1 MIEEIKIILLA
12 IIQGITE
19 FLPISSSGH
28 IVLFESLFGSMDS
41 DITIEVILHFGT
53 LVSILYFF
61 REDIWI
67 LLKGLILKQKDK
79 TQYFLQVCIA
89 TIPAVVFVLLM
100 QIIDFKIE
108 SLFNMNT
115 LFYTYFFNTI
125 ILLAIRNYKNGKKVI
140 TYKLAIFMGLSQVF
154 ALLPGISRA
163 GITIC
168 SALLLGYDQKTAAKF
183 SFFMAIPCNAW
194 CIGF

>member
-61 REDIWI
+61 RGRYSVFVERANF
-67 LLKGLILKQKDK
+67 KTKDK

-125 ILLAIRNYKNGKKVI
+125 ILLAIRNYVNGKKEI
-140 TYKLAIFMGLSQVF
+140 TYKTCNIYGF
-154 ALLPGISRA
+154 ISGFCASTRNFTSWNNNLYCA
-163 GITIC
+163 TIR
-168 SALLLGYDQKTAAKF
+168 L
-183 SFFMAIPCNAW
+183 
-194 CIGF
+194 

>member
-61 REDIWI
+61 REDIQV

-79 TQYFLQVCIA
+79 TQYFFQVCIA

-125 ILLAIRNYKNGKKVI
+125 ILLAIQ
-140 TYKLAIFMGLSQVF
+140 KL
-154 ALLPGISRA
+154 
-163 GITIC
+163 C
-168 SALLLGYDQKTAAKF
+168 
-183 SFFMAIPCNAW
+183 
-194 CIGF
+194 

>member
-61 REDIWI
+61 RDDIWI

-79 TQYFLQVCIA
+79 TQYFIQVCLA
-89 TIPAVVFVLLM
+89 TIPAVVFVLIM

-115 LFYTYFFNTI
+115 LIYTYFFNTI
-125 ILLAIRNYKNGKKVI
+125 ILLAIRNYKNGRKNNNI
-140 TYKLAIFMGLSQVF
+140 
-154 ALLPGISRA
+154 
-163 GITIC
+163 
-168 SALLLGYDQKTAAKF
+168 
-183 SFFMAIPCNAW
+183 
-194 CIGF
+194 

>member
-1 MIEEIKIILLA
+1 MVEEIKIILLA

-61 REDIWI
+61 RDDIWI

-79 TQYFLQVCIA
+79 TEYFIQVC
-89 TIPAVVFVLLM
+89 
-100 QIIDFKIE
+100 
-108 SLFNMNT
+108 
-115 LFYTYFFNTI
+115 
-125 ILLAIRNYKNGKKVI
+125 
-140 TYKLAIFMGLSQVF
+140 
-154 ALLPGISRA
+154 
-163 GITIC
+163 
-168 SALLLGYDQKTAAKF
+168 LGYNP
-183 SFFMAIPCNAW
+183 SSCVCINNANH
-194 CIGF
+194 

>member
-1 MIEEIKIILLA
+1 MVEEIKIILLA

-61 REDIWI
+61 RDDIWI

-79 TQYFLQVCIA
+79 TQYFIQVCLA
-89 TIPAVVFVLLM
+89 TIPVVVFVLLV

-115 LFYTYFFNTI
+115 LIYINVNFHINI
-125 ILLAIRNYKNGKKVI
+125 NMNIK
-140 TYKLAIFMGLSQVF
+140 
-154 ALLPGISRA
+154 IS
-163 GITIC
+163 IEIN
-168 SALLLGYDQKTAAKF
+168 
-183 SFFMAIPCNAW
+183 I
-194 CIGF
+194 

>member
-61 REDIWI
+61 RADIWL

-79 TQYFLQVCIA
+79 TQYFIQVCLA

-115 LFYTYFFNTI
+115 LIYTYFFNTI
-125 ILLAIRNYKNGKKVI
+125 IL
-140 TYKLAIFMGLSQVF
+140 Q
-154 ALLPGISRA
+154 
-163 GITIC
+163 
-168 SALLLGYDQKTAAKF
+168 
-183 SFFMAIPCNAW
+183 
-194 CIGF
+194 